1 MRYRLIH
8 RMATVI
14 SLAAI
19 GAAPR
24 AWPQTVV
31 QSPAVGDSLVGL
43 HLERAIADQ
52 RLLVTALD
60 VQGVVTPIALI
71 MAGQMA
77 YWAGRAKVGA
87 DRELGRYIRWQTA
100 AISDLVAGT
109 GVAPPIPPM
118 FQAEL
123 SFTGQLARGQC
134 VAIHDT
140 QSCAR
145 QLAEV
150 ILVRLQAMR

>member
-1 MRYRLIH
+1 MRYGLIY
-8 RMATVI
+8 RVATVI

-24 AWPQTVV
+24 AWPQAVV
-31 QSPAVGDSLVGL
+31 QSPAVGDSLVGF
-43 HLERAIADQ
+43 HLELAIAGQ
-52 RLLVTALD
+52 HLVVAALD
-60 VQGVVTPIALI
+60 VQGGAMAIALT
-71 MAGQMA
+71 MAGQME
-77 YWAGRAKVGA
+77 YWAGRATVGA
-87 DRELGRYIRWQTA
+87 DRELGRYIQWQTA
-100 AISDLVAGT
+100 AMYELVAGT
-109 GVAPPIPPM
+109 VAPPIPPM

-123 SFTGQLARGQC
+123 SVAGQLARGRC

>member
-1 MRYRLIH
+1 MRRSPL
-8 RMATVI
+8 VVLL
-14 SLAAI
+14 LALFGAI
-19 GAAPR
+19 APVR
-24 AWPQTVV
+24 AQCV

-43 HLERAIADQ
+43 HLERAIAGQ

-134 VAIHDT
+134 VAIHDK

>member
-1 MRYRLIH
+1 MRYGLIY
-8 RMATVI
+8 RVATVI

-24 AWPQTVV
+24 AWAQAVV
-31 QSPAVGDSLVGL
+31 QSPAVGDSLVGV
-43 HLERAIADQ
+43 HLERAIAAQ
-52 RLLVTALD
+52 HSLVTALD
-60 VQGVVTPIALI
+60 AGVTPMALI
-71 MAGQMA
+71 MAGQME
-77 YWAGRAKVGA
+77 YWAGRATAGA
-87 DRELGRYIRWQTA
+87 DRELGRYIQWQTA
-100 AISDLVAGT
+100 AMYELVAGT
-109 GVAPPIPPM
+109 VASPIPPM
-118 FQAEL
+118 FQVEL
-123 SFTGQLARGQC
+123 SVAGQLARGRC

>member
-1 MRYRLIH
+1 MQYGLIYRV
-8 RMATVI
+8 ATVI

-24 AWPQTVV
+24 AWPQAVV
-31 QSPAVGDSLVGL
+31 QSPAVGDSLVGV
-43 HLERAIADQ
+43 HLERAIAGQ
-52 RLLVTALD
+52 RFLVTALD
-60 VQGVVTPIALI
+60 VQGWVTPIALI

-77 YWAGRAKVGA
+77 YWAGRATVGA
-87 DRELGRYIRWQTA
+87 DRELGRYMQWQTS
-100 AISDLVAGT
+100 AISALVAGT
-109 GVAPPIPPM
+109 VAPPIPPM

-123 SFTGQLARGQC
+123 SVAGQLARGRC

>member
-1 MRYRLIH
+1 ML
-8 RMATVI
+8 

-24 AWPQTVV
+24 VWPQAVL
-31 QSPAVGDSLVGL
+31 QSPAVGDSLVGIYL
-43 HLERAIADQ
+43 DRAIAGQ
-52 RLLVTALD
+52 RMVVTALD
-60 VQGVVTPIALI
+60 AGVTPMALI

-77 YWAGRAKVGA
+77 YWAGRATVGA
-87 DRELGRYIRWQTA
+87 DRELGRYMQWQTS
-100 AISDLVAGT
+100 AISALVAGT
-109 GVAPPIPPM
+109 VAPPIPPM

-123 SFTGQLARGQC
+123 SVAGQLARGRC

-140 QSCAR
+140 QSCTR